1 MKSKTLATWIALL
14 AGALGLHRFYLKGW
28 RDAWGWLHVPF
39 TVLGLVGLDRVDQ
52 LGQDDRLAWLLVPW
66 LGLSLATAMLCAIL
80 YGLTPDDTWNLKH
93 NPQGP
98 PSPPSGWGAVI
109 GVVLALLV
117 GATLL
122 ISTIAYSVQHLM
134 EIQVESER
142 RAARSA
148 SVGKVAKPPRLTS
161 QPG

>member
-14 AGALGLHRFYLKGW
+14 AGSLGLHRFYLKGW
-28 RDAWGWLHVPF
+28 RDAWGWLHPPF
-39 TVLGLVGLDRVDQ
+39 TVLGLVGLDRIDQ

-66 LGLSLATAMLCAIL
+66 LGLSLATAMLCAII
-80 YGLTPDDTWNLKH
+80 YGLTPDETWNLKY
-93 NPQGP
+93 NPAGP

-117 GATLL
+117 GATSL

-142 RAARSA
+142 RGSA
-148 SVGKVAKPPRLTS
+148 GAGPH
-161 QPG
+161 QGG